1 MLYDF
6 RVLLWRQRRSWL
18 TIQIWIFS
26 TKHVQQQQLDLY
38 SSNNWIFVLVPHLY
52 IIPCTFKGLHTVY
65 ASCNFTESCFLTV
78 LTPAAK
84 RKIVSTILFWCQSCC
99 YWMNT
104 SCLQYC
110 DWSLRSLYPTGVQKN
125 SAVERTKIGIPLR
138 FTGKLKVLHVIQ
150 ILLCL

>member
-1 MLYDF
+1 MLYDC
-6 RVLLWRQRRSWL
+6 RVLLWRQRHSWL
-18 TIQIWIFS
+18 TIQIWIFN
-26 TKHVQQQQLDLY
+26 TKHVQHK
-38 SSNNWIFVLVPHLY
+38 NWIFVLVPNLC

-65 ASCNFTESCFLTV
+65 ASCNLTESCFLRV

-125 SAVERTKIGIPLR
+125 SAVGRTKIGIPLR
-138 FTGKLKVLHVIQ
+138 FTGKLKLLHVTQ
-150 ILLCL
+150 ILPCL